1 MLSWTAITSFWA
13 FVTIWGARE
22 LHATGTE
29 LGLTFLAS
37 AVAAACVS
45 YLGGRLAD
53 MIGDRPILLTSRAGL
68 AVVALA
74 AAVAEPGLALGLGL
88 IIAASIV
95 NALAA
100 PVEQTLIVAAV
111 PPADQEAAFS
121 VARVAQTIGFTI
133 GPLLGAALLFAGWP
147 VLFAGVAVLALSTV
161 VVAGALLPARAA
173 RDTQKARAALSPFRD
188 PRFTGFLVVGSVAM
202 TAYFAYELV
211 LPVSLVQS
219 HGVAPWTW
227 GALAAVM
234 PVMIA
239 VLQVRVIAALRA
251 LPGTTK
257 LAIALLLMG
266 PPFLLITV
274 SAALPVILVMIVVL
288 AFGVIIWGPTS
299 QAVVARFAPA
309 GAEGVYFGA
318 YRATFSVGVALAPF
332 VGLQIRESF
341 GDSAVWF
348 FVGGLTLVG
357 ALLLPLILATGTEPA
372 LDRQR
377 DASDA
382 TAARL
387 S

>member
-1 MLSWTAITSFWA
+1 MNPVRRRARLLLRLVVGTQPPPPVVRVALVIMLSWTAITSFWA

-74 AAVAEPGLALGLGL
+74 AAVAEPGLALGL
-88 IIAASIV
+88 
-95 NALAA
+95 
-100 PVEQTLIVAAV
+100 
-111 PPADQEAAFS
+111 
-121 VARVAQTIGFTI
+121 GFTI

>member
-1 MLSWTAITSFWA
+1 MNPVRRRARLLLRLVVGTQPPPPVVRVALVIMLSWTAITSFWA

-219 HGVAPWTW
+219 HGV
-227 GALAAVM
+227 
-234 PVMIA
+234 
-239 VLQVRVIAALRA
+239 
-251 LPGTTK
+251 
-257 LAIALLLMG
+257 
-266 PPFLLITV
+266 
-274 SAALPVILVMIVVL
+274 
-288 AFGVIIWGPTS
+288 
-299 QAVVARFAPA
+299 
-309 GAEGVYFGA
+309 
-318 YRATFSVGVALAPF
+318 
-332 VGLQIRESF
+332 
-341 GDSAVWF
+341 SAVWF

>member
-1 MLSWTAITSFWA
+1 MNPVRRRARLLLRLVVGTQPPPPVVRVALVIMLSWTAITSFWA

-100 PVEQTLIVAAV
+100 PVEQTLIV
-111 PPADQEAAFS
+111 
-121 VARVAQTIGFTI
+121 
-133 GPLLGAALLFAGWP
+133 
-147 VLFAGVAVLALSTV
+147 
-161 VVAGALLPARAA
+161 
-173 RDTQKARAALSPFRD
+173 
-188 PRFTGFLVVGSVAM
+188 
-202 TAYFAYELV
+202 
-211 LPVSLVQS
+211 
-219 HGVAPWTW
+219 
-227 GALAAVM
+227 AAVM